1 MYDLQR
7 VRDLVEQL
15 GRQEAETLEAQERLA
30 AVIDHLKGVERQ
42 YEACKQEVM
51 KTGIAVYKRE
61 RRQLEAEIVEL
72 RCHRKALYEW
82 QKQAY
87 EKMLDLRE
95 RGDTAAAW
103 DSQVY
108 AEKCHDQRRQC
119 RERVDEIR
127 KRLAKMRPPRT
138 NYDRWLDDRSALKRE
153 YDWLRGVLKAARNE
167 FAEARQAL
175 EEAKAAEAYTYGVL
189 LEMLERYDQARRGQ
203 RTARLTWNEDAAE
216 STGMIIFELDE
227 AEVEPNGEMA
237 LRLGGSELTSAELC
251 GLIRTLTEASDG
263 EVVECTIVA
272 DVAFGES

>member
-1 MYDLQR
+1 
-7 VRDLVEQL
+7 
-15 GRQEAETLEAQERLA
+15 
-30 AVIDHLKGVERQ
+30 
-42 YEACKQEVM
+42 M

-61 RRQLEAEIVEL
+61 RKQLEAEIVEL
-72 RCHRKALYEW
+72 RCHRKALYER

-95 RGDTAAAW
+95 RGDTAAARYLR
-103 DSQVY
+103 VY

-167 FAEARQAL
+167 FAEARRAL
-175 EEAKAAEAYTYGVL
+175 GEAKAAEACTYGVL

-203 RTARLTWNEDAAE
+203 RTARSTWNEDAAE
-216 STGMIIFELDE
+216 STEMIIFELDE
-227 AEVEPNGEMA
+227 AEAEPNGEMA
-237 LRLGGSELTSAELC
+237 LSLGGPELTSAELC

-272 DVAFGES
+272 DVTFGES